1 MVFLDPWSAG
11 PDTGRLLC
19 KSEGAGSQAKTV
31 RAEPQ
36 LLKATSEAA

>member
-11 PDTGRLLC
+11 PEQWRLLC
-19 KSEGAGSQAKTV
+19 KSEGASTQAKTA

-36 LLKATSEAA
+36 LLKATLEAT